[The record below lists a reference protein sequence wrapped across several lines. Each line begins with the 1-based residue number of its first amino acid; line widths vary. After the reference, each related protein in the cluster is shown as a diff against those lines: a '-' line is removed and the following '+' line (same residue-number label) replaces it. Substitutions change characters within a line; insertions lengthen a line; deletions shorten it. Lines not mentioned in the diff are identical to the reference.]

1 MNLRSKDIMM
11 KKILLVALVFLF
23 AGCASYWNE
32 NSDHDRRSHHHE
44 EGRDAGG
51 DRQHPGTR

>member
-1 MNLRSKDIMM
+1 MM

-23 AGCASYWNE
+23 AGCASYWHE

-51 DRQHPGTR
+51 DRPHSGTR